1 MGNLNVENYELKLE
15 VGNAVCFDFDGVIHK
30 YSKGWYDGTIYDTY
44 NKNVLELINNVLK
57 DLNQIDNIRIQVFE
71 LKIPA
76 KDAINLLDQQ
86 TQRNAVVASETQN
99 IATQTLAQALNLV
112 KDANSM
118 KFKES

>member
-1 MGNLNVENYELKLE
+1 MSACYLGKQRRKIWITIRKSKSWNFKNINILQTNLKHKNY
-15 VGNAVCFDFDGVIHK
+15 D
-30 YSKGWYDGTIYDTY
+30 
-44 NKNVLELINNVLK
+44 KNVLELINNVLK

-71 LKIPA
+71 LKITA

>member
-1 MGNLNVENYELKLE
+1 ML
-15 VGNAVCFDFDGVIHK
+15 VIWG
-30 YSKGWYDGTIYDTY
+30 SKGEKFGSQLENQKVETSKNINILQTNLKHKNYD
-44 NKNVLELINNVLK
+44 KNVLELINNVLK